1 VNGACGGVASGLR
14 CIVIKVRKAEPR
26 AVSCT
31 CANVR
36 FAKTSTSSRG
46 NGLGDLRD
54 ALEFLS
60 IGGW

>member
-1 VNGACGGVASGLR
+1 MR
-14 CIVIKVRKAEPR
+14 DFRDIRRI
-26 AVSCT
+26 

-36 FAKTSTSSRG
+36 FAKTSTSSRR